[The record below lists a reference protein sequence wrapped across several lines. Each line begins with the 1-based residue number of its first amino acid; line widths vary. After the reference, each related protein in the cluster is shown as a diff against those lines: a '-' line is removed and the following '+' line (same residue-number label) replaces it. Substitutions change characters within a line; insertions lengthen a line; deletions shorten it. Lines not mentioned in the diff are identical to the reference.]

1 MNFTELLQ
9 VVAVSSFLTL
19 ALVLL
24 LCSLWRRMKAGSRR
38 LLPPRYLQSKG
49 VRRRSAAPAGANIS

>member
-1 MNFTELLQ
+1 MNFSELLQ

-24 LCSLWRRMKAGSRR
+24 LGSILRRLKAGSRR
-38 LLPPRYLQSKG
+38 VLPPRYLQSRG
-49 VRRRSAAPAGANIS
+49 VRKRAPLDAGPGAR

>member
-9 VVAVSSFLTL
+9 VAAVSSFLTL

-24 LCSLWRRMKAGSRR
+24 LGSLWRRIRSGSRR
-38 LLPPRYLQSKG
+38 LLAPRYLKSKG
-49 VRRRSAAPAGANIS
+49 VRKRADLDVGPNA